1 MERTLAKYYRKEKKR
16 VLEKC
21 KECGICA
28 KRCPIVKKTELADVS
43 PNKIQEQIKEYLK
56 TGEANQTVFNRA
68 FSCMQC
74 FQCVDKCCP
83 EGLDPLAVNEII
95 KWEYR
100 HNKIIEMGYG
110 DPRDDDSTHRVLA
123 GIQLSAADYLK
134 VSTPSMK
141 ETAKY
146 VFFSGCNVYY
156 QPEKLLNALD
166 IMDLITDDYAFVP
179 GLDFCCG
186 NAHIYCG
193 AIEEAERSSAD
204 LIEKLSAYNP
214 ATVIFWCATCLC
226 RFDTTLLKVN
236 MVPFGMM
243 SFPQFLAR
251 NMDKLSFQNK
261 IEKTVTLHEACKA
274 AFTGLDLTGARE
286 VLQKLPGIDL
296 IEMPRHGKKTF
307 CCGSGAEAF
316 FPNSFEAVRD
326 DRLAEA
332 RKTGA
337 DVLVDVCHHCHNV
350 FCDHES
356 EYGFIVKNYASLVAE
371 SLGIGREDKFKKYKQ
386 WGDLNKILDD
396 VEKNSAV
403 SALPFSREKIIEVL
417 KENFCS

>member
-1 MERTLAKYYRKEKKR
+1 MKMTLTQYYREEKNR

-21 KECGICA
+21 VECGVCA
-28 KRCPIVKKTELADVS
+28 KKCPIIKTTELSDIS
-43 PNKIQEQIKEYLK
+43 PKEIQEQIKAYLK
-56 TGEANQTVFNRA
+56 TGEANRTVFNRV

-74 FQCVDKCCP
+74 FQCVDNCCP

-100 HNKIIEMGYG
+100 QNKIVEMGYG
-110 DPRDDDSTHRVLA
+110 DPNEPDSTHRVLS
-123 GIQLSAADYLK
+123 GIQLTAEEYLK
-134 VSTPSMK
+134 ISNPSTK
-141 ETAKY
+141 DTANN

-186 NAHIYCG
+186 NVHIYCG
-193 AIEEAERSSAD
+193 AVEEAELSSVE

-214 ATVIFWCATCLC
+214 TMVVFWCPTCLC
-226 RFDTTLLKVN
+226 RFDTTLLKAHT
-236 MVPFGMM
+236 VPFDMM

-251 NMDKLSFQNK
+251 NMDKLFFKKK

-274 AFTGLDLTGARE
+274 AFTGLDLTGARDM
-286 VLQKLPGIDL
+286 LQKLPGINL
-296 IEMPRHGKKTF
+296 VEMPRHGENTV

-316 FPNSFEAVRD
+316 FPSSFETMRD

-332 RKTGA
+332 RQTDA

-371 SLGIGREDKFKKYKQ
+371 ALGVAREDKFKKYKQ
-386 WGDLNKILDD
+386 LGDLNRILDD
-396 VEKNSAV
+396 VEKNTSI
-403 SALPFSREKIIEVL
+403 SALPFSQEKIIEVL
-417 KENFCS
+417 KETLDL